1 MKLTRDQWLEKCAT
15 RFRDKAEM
23 EPGEAAR
30 YAILMHE
37 QMVHDD
43 GRDPADWSDPI
54 EVADEEI
61 SLMCDDG
68 DGQDE

>member
-1 MKLTRDQWLEKCAT
+1 MTRDQWLEKCAT
-15 RFRDKAEM
+15 RFRDKAAM

-37 QMVHDD
+37 QVLQDD
-43 GRDPADWSDPI
+43 GRDPRDWAEPI

-61 SLMCDDG
+61 SLMCDDEPG
-68 DGQDE
+68 DTPE